1 MLARMKLLHALFVVL
16 TISLMAGCTH
26 VTRETIPPKVKL
38 IGVVLQE
45 VQLFEQRYQLTLRL
59 QNPNEYSIKVRGIEF
74 NVDLNGE
81 PFAQGVANDTV
92 TLPGFGETTAEVAVS
107 SNILTLMR
115 QLSENKNDI
124 SYSIHGKIKLDN
136 IPLPISFSSEGSLE
150 DFGGKKNITTNQM

>member
-1 MLARMKLLHALFVVL
+1 MLARIKLLHALFVVL

-38 IGVVLQE
+38 VGVELQE

-59 QNPNEYSIKVRGIEF
+59 QNPNEYSIKVRGLDF

-92 TLPGFGETTAEVAVS
+92 TLPGFGETTAKVAVS
-107 SNILTLMR
+107 ANILTLMQ
-115 QLSENKNDI
+115 QLSENKNNI
-124 SYSIHGKIKLDN
+124 SYLIHGKIKLDN
-136 IPLPISFSSEGSLE
+136 IPLPISFSSEGSLD
-150 DFGGKKNITTNQM
+150 DFGGKKNITTNKM